1 MINLTISSKQFNSI
15 YLPYIDNY
23 ENRYEVY
30 YGGAGSG
37 KSVFVAQKIIYRAC
51 KEECKVL
58 IIRKFATTL
67 KDSVFDLVVSLLKKW
82 KLYDYCKI
90 NLSTYQIV
98 LPNNSVLL
106 FKGLDDS
113 EKIKSVNGLNS
124 IIWCE
129 EATELTEEEFTQLDL
144 RLREGK
150 NLQLIASFNPISKAN
165 WVYKKW
171 FGPEASLENT
181 FILKTTYKDNR
192 FLPQEYIDSLEDKIR
207 TNPTYYQIY
216 ALGEF
221 CSLEKLVYNNWSL
234 GHPTEDITKMKLL
247 CGLDF
252 GFVNDKT
259 AFIVSLVNE
268 EEKKLYIID
277 SYSCLG
283 RTNKEIANAIIA
295 KGYSKSII
303 ICDSAEPK
311 SIEELKREGLY
322 RVRASIK
329 GPDSIIFGINQLQNY
344 NIIVNP
350 ELDEVI
356 TEFQNYAWKK
366 DKKTGEYINEPV
378 DDFNHFMDSLRYSL
392 QCLDS
397 HKIKTMSKA
406 VLAL

>member
-98 LPNNSVLL
+98 LPNNSIIL

-165 WVYKKW
+165 WVYKRW
-171 FGPEASLENT
+171 FGPEASLDNT

-322 RVRASIK
+322 RVRASVK